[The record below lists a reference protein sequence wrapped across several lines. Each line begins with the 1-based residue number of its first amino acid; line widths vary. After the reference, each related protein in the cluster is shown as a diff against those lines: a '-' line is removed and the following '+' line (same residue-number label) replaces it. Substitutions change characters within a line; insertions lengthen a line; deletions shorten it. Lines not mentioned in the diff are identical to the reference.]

1 MDYECTRKKLDDGD
15 YIIMVSDGVMD
26 ALPQSEAEEQIKDY
40 LLETEMENTKD
51 LARSLLKY
59 VLERGMQRA
68 QDDMTV
74 LVGAVRRR

>member
-1 MDYECTRKKLDDGD
+1 
-15 YIIMVSDGVMD
+15 MD